1 MDLRSTAT
9 RRGFLVA
16 GAAAAIGAA
25 RARQDTEPNPR
36 FSTIE
41 YLRRYYRESRAALEV
56 PESPAELPAWRERVV
71 RRLRA
76 VLGLDAC
83 TPAPL
88 GPKIDPVGARQGYR
102 IERVVFTSEP
112 YADVPGLVL
121 IPDGVSEQHKAPAV
135 LCLHGNVPGAKNEV
149 AAETADPKAREGLA
163 LYQDGYARDL
173 ARRGFVAFAIDL
185 RDSGERVHREP
196 YRGAP
201 VMPREGDLD
210 SERWRQVASMMAIP
224 AGRTYLGLC
233 VFDAIRALDYL
244 VGRREVDLEKVGCVG
259 FSAGGTLGAWLAVLD
274 RRVRV
279 LGVSGTSI
287 ATRRESAA
295 SMHTRRPA
303 GLLPGFYVDLDADL
317 CLAAVAPTPM
327 VFARD
332 VPGSPRP
339 DAPEVPSIRR
349 AYEGWNAA
357 ADLRIVFGRR
367 RGHVWHGDDVL
378 PWFEE
383 RLRRAGAQR

>member
-1 MDLRSTAT
+1 MHLGSTAT
-9 RRGFLVA
+9 RRGFLIA
-16 GAAAAIGAA
+16 GAAAAVGAA
-25 RARQDTEPNPR
+25 RAGQEETPNPR

-56 PESPAELPAWRERVV
+56 PEKPSELPAWRERVA

-88 GPKIDPVGARQGYR
+88 SPKVEPMGARPGYR
-102 IERVVFTSEP
+102 IERVVFSSEP

-121 IPDGVSEQHKAPAV
+121 IPDGVSEQRKAPAV
-135 LCLHGNVPGAKNEV
+135 LCLHGNVPGAKNEI
-149 AAETADPKAREGLA
+149 AGETSDPKAREGLA
-163 LYQDGYARDL
+163 LFHDDYAREL
-173 ARRGFVAFAIDL
+173 ARRGCIAFAIDL

-201 VMPREGDLD
+201 VMPREGDLE
-210 SERWRQVASMMAIP
+210 SESWRQVAALMAIP

-244 VGRREVDLEKVGCVG
+244 AARPEIDGAALGCVG
-259 FSAGGTLGAWLAVLD
+259 FSAGATLGAWLAVLD

-279 LGVSGTSI
+279 LGISGTSSGN
-287 ATRRESAA
+287 RRAGAA
-295 SMHTRRPA
+295 SMDRRRPA
-303 GLLPGFYVDLDADL
+303 GLLPGFYVDLDDDL

-327 VFARD
+327 IYARD
-332 VPGSPRP
+332 VLGNSRP
-339 DAPEVPSIRR
+339 DDPDVPSIRR
-349 AYEGWNAA
+349 AYEGWNAP

-367 RGHVWHGDDVL
+367 RGHVWHGDSVL

-383 RLRRAGAQR
+383 RLRRAGARR